1 MSFLAHRTCGTS
13 ISPHQNWLLLKVI
26 KARTSV
32 PSETEGSR
40 NDSRAV
46 KERAAKMG
54 EGIWNGGGR
63 VLHYNERSF
72 LFY

>member
-1 MSFLAHRTCGTS
+1 MRYYISTSELAVVE
-13 ISPHQNWLLLKVI
+13 VI

-40 NDSRAV
+40 NDSRAA
-46 KERAAKMG
+46 KECATKTC